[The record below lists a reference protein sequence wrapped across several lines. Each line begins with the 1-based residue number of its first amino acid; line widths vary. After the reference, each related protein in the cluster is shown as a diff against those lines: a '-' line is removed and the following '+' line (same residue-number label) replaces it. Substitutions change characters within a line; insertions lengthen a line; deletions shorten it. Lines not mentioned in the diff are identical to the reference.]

1 MILIRNLRLA
11 PGESE
16 DLLPLRAAEKLKL
29 RKEDLTSFRIVR
41 KSLDA
46 RKKTDIHWV
55 CSVAVSVKNGEERL
69 LRKAFLYASSV

>member
-29 RKEDLTSFRIVR
+29 RKEDLTSFRKNR
-41 KSLDA
+41 HTLGLFGRRFGKKRRRAAAEKSF
-46 RKKTDIHWV
+46 RRH
-55 CSVAVSVKNGEERL
+55 S
-69 LRKAFLYASSV
+69 FLYASSV